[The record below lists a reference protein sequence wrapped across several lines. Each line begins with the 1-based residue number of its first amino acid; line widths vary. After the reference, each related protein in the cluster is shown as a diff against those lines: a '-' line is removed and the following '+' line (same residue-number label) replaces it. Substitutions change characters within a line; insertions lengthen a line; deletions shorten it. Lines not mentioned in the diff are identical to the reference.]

1 MDDNDTKA
9 KVRELFIKLGKG
21 GEGLASK
28 EAEETPKSV
37 TFTKTALPILYSNL
51 ILIEDMKW
59 VENSNY
65 FLGANGFISKKIT
78 LSSLKHDPNANLSNC
93 AFRIFPRTYNVNKY
107 KVLDFINQRGSFIAQ
122 EVQDIN
128 FKFSAEI
135 FNNLDIIQNKFG
147 DPVRYGDIIMLMHD
161 NTHMFIKYVNSTK
174 SLTFSNHDGDATLF
188 SVEPATEIM
197 LNDNQ
202 ILKSGQPIRLKV
214 AGFNYASQNLYFGL
228 SDPYTSSTKAENN
241 DNIIENNENEEQM
254 EENSDEINSEENIAA
269 RDEQSFDLNLKKY
282 KEKPDLVVEENSAM
296 NWRFVLYN
304 PFTTNE
310 DLISFGDFIQ
320 IMYCDKNR
328 VLGAAIIDEKEVP
341 KNEPKEKKPKVK
353 QTKKDSFDLKENIL
367 VADDEEIIINDIS
380 DKDLTFNTEYKDVEF
395 YLSTQNPY
403 NKHSTEDVN
412 STWILENIYPFMKS
426 QSFIRFYEDEKLDT
440 YRMTFRIKHFKTNKI
455 LSLVEVTDERT
466 LDRNKGIMKGK
477 NDDNKRY
484 QFALIDNIFDGVFG
498 DSSTNPTISEKMS
511 EKMNSTEYQFSLF
524 GFKKTN
530 KSKSVDSTKPS
541 INDFLKL
548 YHVKTKS
555 YIKIETDESKKK
567 NILNFDDMLK
577 CYVTLIKYPDE
588 KEVVRIERLHYN
600 TQWKFKFVQNL
611 YYLTYHIIQ
620 NLREALGEMVKE
632 NNDNIIINEDI
643 RKARREYQEFKGEEN
658 FEVSNFMKLKFVLD
672 KLFKFVMNKF
682 INKYNDYCGFSNV
695 VNNRQ
700 LLISHFGFTHLFLI
714 KLIYFYWLHDNNLT
728 RIKKVEEILR
738 SKAKPGQEANNYLS
752 SPQDK
757 DKEKVLYQMFRY
769 TESIFQFMVIYCKN
783 NSHIKKQL
791 YEYLYVFFYFINLS
805 GPCIDVLIEIF
816 KNEESNL
823 NFLIRD
829 CAENKKFK
837 NSLEL
842 IFKEYFFEN
851 EKSKFELME
860 MNIISTS
867 TNQNINNH
875 NNRAL
880 TLFDL
885 ILEYIK
891 ISEYSYKPDY
901 DMKQIESNRKACEG
915 KVYSFNPREKYID
928 LLIALVHMEN
938 KANIQDNQL
947 YLIKKIIKIFASNFI
962 LDPTLSGEDKNYPP
976 CLINLIYELAKDTQ
990 INDENNAN
998 AETFKLLHEYIR
1010 NSPNFREDE
1019 LTKNLCGA
1027 QENTKINPNSKEDEL
1042 SKRISDSHFSCNSK
1056 MYAYI
1061 KENLRNS
1068 KEDPEKVS
1076 KFFEIQ
1082 KQKFLSIFKDKNS
1095 PWHSWNINYL
1105 DNNQIELACSV
1116 IQFMKNMIQID
1127 LLSPQKEKE
1136 FLNFLISFLRMKYI
1150 IFSQER
1156 ISNMIQGDMIIKEK
1170 SILER
1175 ITKTEHEKYISISE
1189 TWHKIYQIF
1198 RRVLINTI
1206 EDKYYQ
1212 DVKNKI
1218 ENKNNNFDY
1227 LHSKGQGDAPKYQS
1241 DEMNDIAAKNMTS
1254 HDALVESEEKS
1265 VFKGKFNKDYKIK
1278 DFSNEPNFE
1287 IPEKNKGLIKRNN
1300 SFYDKINGENRNYEN
1315 ITREDLKKEKKIL
1328 LIKNIVSIFRLLIRK
1343 NINCLKSNFINY
1355 YLNKTNN
1362 NGQFVFSEFVERCIP
1377 SLEDGNENINRL
1389 FRRYCEHKIEN
1400 SFPNIGYINLN
1411 NFFESSKGED
1421 FNFIQIIIISF
1432 ANSDDIETQEILIG
1446 LLYKYFH
1453 QRKTLFRDIF
1463 RFNEYLLPDN
1473 RQKIR
1478 NLYSNRGQE
1487 IKIIF
1492 NQFFQNYEMNKNKY
1506 DEKEPEKIEFFLN
1519 SLIKDIL
1526 IVYENIFNYWKAEL
1540 TFKENINYDKKK
1552 IEYMIEKIR
1561 NIENF
1566 IEGRY
1571 TQEIFLENLSEIS
1584 YFLYYIRNNSESQ
1597 YISSIISIL
1606 NEHGEIYIKM
1616 FFSLLDDLI
1625 DKGNNLAPFEKK
1637 RATFFINK
1645 NVISSGLKKASKET
1659 ILSIKNKF
1667 FTNLI
1672 LLILLSGII
1681 LPKDE
1686 KALNYLMNLLDDKKE
1701 LLKNDSYTRYLI
1713 LLLISDIQ
1721 KIYFSLDYFFI
1732 FKQCNDFVQN
1742 EYFGTLENTSNY
1754 NSQYPIC
1761 FSILYLD
1768 IIYNVLSFIIDKNK
1782 MINETYLDEHIA
1794 DIFLLLLK
1802 KMNLIKGYNF
1812 CNKEAINDDKESKD
1826 KIKLLIKVIKI
1837 INLMSNVEQLNK
1849 VIMLKIDRNNSSNFN
1864 NELLS
1869 IYFNKGS
1876 KANSKDNH
1884 YIDSYYPKPH
1894 NLYQIFINNL
1904 HELYNDTGHKLTE
1917 ERALRYAQNI
1927 FELYKYILYYITFID
1942 PDYFTDPEAIEQKK
1956 KIKNFILYILYG
1968 YSCSTDKFETK
1979 DIDLS
1984 FMNEQP
1990 DEIKR
1995 LLEQITFSSF
2005 HLLLNQIAVVK
2016 YFDFC
2021 HKEING
2027 IKIDQ
2032 EEVKKNFNRIF
2043 KDFKEKTQNIE
2054 NENEQGVLDNIENNF
2069 KLSTVIN
2076 IKTTDNCSVNIY
2088 ILSLI
2093 EEILLYSLKTDVST
2107 SSKPKEIEKTED
2119 GEYKEKIENEI
2130 KTERTENEN
2139 MLNSKSCHSNNI
2151 GKEKEQNLF
2160 EHKELID
2167 ILDRIKK
2174 MIIQYENINPKSQI
2188 IKFQNM
2194 LIEHKKELYVFE
2206 RKESTSLI
2214 YYLLSF
2220 LDGKTK
2226 TQTSIQNQNEIIFN
2240 HFIQKSVD
2248 FIDNTLNLTTEL
2260 TSKRIKHITY
2270 LIYIIKKILSFY
2282 EKNEGD
2288 STTLG
2293 FRKKTLREMQMII
2306 EKTGLIKISLY
2317 FIKKHNN
2324 NEKLLPF
2331 FNGIFKMFCKM
2342 LKFGESNKVVATRG
2356 GSNGQKLFYNI
2367 FNIKQEFEQVFSF
2380 MTETINKKIQTIIS
2394 NKFLIVRNKKKTLSF
2409 QNQLLLDEYGGEIDE
2424 NILEF
2429 LQLLCENHYEN
2440 LQSYLHKQKNFR
2452 RDYDLV
2458 TDTQHY
2464 LNILFNNF
2472 EPFLFNSLCR
2482 CFDLLIEMVQGP
2494 CFESQLLL
2502 INSKLLVTIND
2513 LLKYYLNLDVYELGE
2528 KYKKVETFKKNK
2540 VSDLANTY
2548 KEKGEEDDMQENSS
2562 FKKNFSKMTKK
2573 QISLLTYKA
2582 TILLQALVDS
2592 RNKSDQL
2599 YGSMMNII
2607 NSETLEA
2614 LFKKVYF
2621 EHLTLISETN
2631 EIDDYLIRLSDYNR
2645 ANQIADEIEDEF
2657 DIKQEKTEN
2666 ILNPEEYLI
2675 LETGFYAYFLW
2686 KYYQDYD
2693 SNSKINESKEENK
2706 KSKCDNVLK
2715 YLKKIFFISE
2725 CLHFIYEFFYAILK
2739 TICLVIGMILHLAT
2753 FGRVKKFNLI
2763 RSIFK
2768 RANYEDK
2775 YAVDFYK
2782 QSTASIE
2789 VLKDDKV
2796 YIIYFFKLPFC
2807 NRLNKFEKQ
2816 QFLESMDRN
2825 NNQSKLMSI
2834 MRYADQVKYELETDY
2849 KIKEFAAKIPI
2860 FGVIVSNIEF
2870 WKDLSLLISI
2880 CLNLLNFLASHYE
2893 QTATTLCIDDGVC
2906 LEIKKW
2912 NEIQTLGGLNENE
2925 YDSLIQSLSLFQ
2937 CIIGCLIYAE
2947 YMARKSPSFYKLN
2960 KEQAEE
2966 LNYTG
2971 NKKTFYI
2978 FHKTIYEIC
2987 TSFSVI
2993 YYTGVVVFGF
3003 LGIYKSNFFFSYLL
3017 LEIVTRFKTL
3027 QNVLLAIKK
3036 PYKELILI
3044 FILWIILI
3052 YYFSIIGYVW
3062 FRESEFP
3069 RPDKDCNSLLKCVA
3083 TIFHQ
3088 NNRMDNGISGYLN
3101 KRNDKPSKNP
3111 FTWRFFYDE
3120 IANLMLKILIV
3131 NMISG
3136 IIIDNFAALRKLE
3149 TKMINDMNF
3158 VCTICDLKKD
3168 KIIKVYKNYG
3178 KDYSSHI
3185 KCDHNIFKYI
3195 FYIIYLYK
3203 KEKTELNGME
3213 SYIYEYAFIKKDITW
3228 FPRKKLYIAKPEEL
3242 EIDSD
3247 EEDDNDDS
3255 DD

>member
-1 MDDNDTKA
+1 MEENDTKA
-9 KVRELFIKLGKG
+9 KVRSLFIKLANS

-28 EAEETPKSV
+28 EAEEIPKSV

-51 ILIEDMKW
+51 ILIEDMKH
-59 VENSNY
+59 ENSNY
-65 FLGANGFISKKIT
+65 FLGANGFVSKKIT
-78 LSSLKHDPNANLSNC
+78 LSSLKHDPNFNLSNC

-107 KVLDFINQRGSFIAQ
+107 KVLDFINHKGKLD
-122 EVQDIN
+122 VQDIN

-135 FNNLDIIQNKFG
+135 FNNLDIVQNKFG

-161 NTHMFIKYVNSTK
+161 NTHMFIQYVNSTK

-228 SDPYTSSTKAENN
+228 SVPYSSSNTQKEAEEN
-241 DNIIENNENEEQM
+241 DNYNENEEDEKNEM
-254 EENSDEINSEENIAA
+254 EENSEEMASEDNNVTDKI
-269 RDEQSFDLNLKKY
+269 SFDKKLKKY
-282 KEKPDLVVEENSAM
+282 KEKPDLVVEENSSM

-328 VLGAAIIDEKEVP
+328 VLGAISEEKVVS
-341 KNEPKEKKPKVK
+341 KKQVKESRKPFSKIKKRE
-353 QTKKDSFDLKENIL
+353 SFDLKENIL
-367 VADDEEIIINDIS
+367 VAGDEEIIINDIT
-380 DKDLTFNTEYKDVEF
+380 DKDLSFNTEYKNTEF
-395 YLSTQNPY
+395 YLSTQTPY

-412 STWILENIYPFMKS
+412 STWILENVYPFMKS

-455 LSLVEVTDERT
+455 LSIVEVKEDKKE
-466 LDRNKGIMKGK
+466 LDKNKGIMKGIGI
-477 NDDNKRY
+477 NDNKRY
-484 QFALIDNIFDGVFG
+484 EFALIDNIFDN
-498 DSSTNPTISEKMS
+498 SSPNSIDSEKML
-511 EKMNSTEYQFSLF
+511 STEYQFSLF

-555 YIKIETDESKKK
+555 YIKIDTDDSKKK

-611 YYLTYHIIQ
+611 YYLTCHIIQ
-620 NLREALGEMVKE
+620 NLKQELEKKKNKYIYGD
-632 NNDNIIINEDI
+632 DNINNENI
-643 RKARREYQEFKGEEN
+643 QKAKSDSEDFSGEEN
-658 FEVSNFMKLKFVLD
+658 FEVSNFIKLKFVLD

-700 LLISHFGFTHLFLI
+700 LLISHFDFTNLFLI
-714 KLIYFYWLHDNNLT
+714 KLIYFYWLHDNNLR
-728 RIKKVEEILR
+728 RIRKIEEIL
-738 SKAKPGQEANNYLS
+738 SNIKEGQEANNYLQRS
-752 SPQDK
+752 K
-757 DKEKVLYQMFRY
+757 DKALYQMFRY
-769 TESIFQFMVIYCKN
+769 TESIFQFMIIYCKD
-783 NSHIKKQL
+783 NSHIKREL
-791 YEYLYVFFYFINLS
+791 YQYLYVFFNFINLS
-805 GPCIDVLIEIF
+805 EPCIDALIEIF

-829 CAENKKFK
+829 CVKIEEFK
-837 NSLEL
+837 NTLESL
-842 IFKEYFFEN
+842 FKEYFYEYY
-851 EKSKFELME
+851 KSKFELLMI
-860 MNIISTS
+860 NSGS
-867 TNQNINNH
+867 GNINAQSSGNF
-875 NNRAL
+875 

-885 ILEYIK
+885 ILEFIK
-891 ISEYSYKPDY
+891 ISEYSYNINY
-901 DMKQIESNRKACEG
+901 DSEQIKSNRISG
-915 KVYSFNPREKYID
+915 KVHSFNPREKYFE
-928 LLIALVHMEN
+928 LLISMVHMDK

-947 YLIKKIIKIFASNFI
+947 YLIKKVIKKFAGNYI
-962 LDPTLSGEDKNYPP
+962 LDPTLSGADSNYPP

-990 INDENNAN
+990 INDENNSN
-998 AETFKLLHEYIR
+998 AETLKYLHEYILH
-1010 NSPNFREDE
+1010 SPNFKIENLQNEKEIDE
-1019 LTKNLCGA
+1019 F
-1027 QENTKINPNSKEDEL
+1027 
-1042 SKRISDSHFSCNSK
+1042 HFSCNSK

-1061 KENLRNS
+1061 LKNGRNS
-1068 KEDPEKVS
+1068 KEEEIY
-1076 KFFEIQ
+1076 KFFKLQ
-1082 KQKFLSIFKDKNS
+1082 KEKFIFLFKNKDKNI
-1095 PWHSWNINYL
+1095 WNINYL
-1105 DNNQIELACSV
+1105 DNQQIEIACSI
-1116 IQFMKNMIQID
+1116 IQFMKNMIEID
-1127 LLSPQKEKE
+1127 LISPQKEKE
-1136 FLNFLISFLRMKYI
+1136 FLNFLISFLRLKYT
-1150 IFSQER
+1150 IFTNQK
-1156 ISNMIQGDMIIKEK
+1156 ISNIIQGDMIIKEK
-1170 SILER
+1170 SIFER

-1198 RRVLINTI
+1198 RRVLINEI
-1206 EDKYYQ
+1206 EDKYLSEKKET
-1212 DVKNKI
+1212 DTKSDFRHLK
-1218 ENKNNNFDY
+1218 
-1227 LHSKGQGDAPKYQS
+1227 SRRPGDPSLFK
-1241 DEMNDIAAKNMTS
+1241 DGEMINNDIVAKNMTS
-1254 HDALVESEEKS
+1254 HDVLVESEEKS
-1265 VFKGKFNKDYKIK
+1265 ALKSKVNKAIK
-1278 DFSNEPNFE
+1278 TKESTLDNDPNFE
-1287 IPEKNKGLIKRNN
+1287 IPERNLQMKRNN
-1300 SFYDKINGENRNYEN
+1300 TFFDRIDGEIKNYEN

-1328 LIKNIVSIFRLLIRK
+1328 LIRNIVSIFRLLIRK
-1343 NINCLKSNFINY
+1343 NINCLKNNFINY

-1362 NGQFVFSEFVERCIP
+1362 NGQFVFSEFVESCVP
-1377 SLEDGNENINRL
+1377 SLEDGNDNINRL
-1389 FRRYCEHKIEN
+1389 IRKYCEDKIEN
-1400 SFPNIGYINLN
+1400 NFPNTGYINLN
-1411 NFFESSKGED
+1411 NFFDSSKSED
-1421 FNFIQIIIISF
+1421 LNFTQNIIISF
-1432 ANSDDIETQEILIG
+1432 ANSDDKETQEILLG

-1463 RFNEYLLPDN
+1463 LFNEYLLPDN
-1473 RQKIR
+1473 REKIR
-1478 NLYSNRGQE
+1478 NIYSNRGQD

-1492 NQFFQNYEMNKNKY
+1492 SQFCQNYELNKNKY
-1506 DEKEPEKIEFFLN
+1506 DKNDQEKIDNFLN
-1519 SLIKDIL
+1519 SLIKDTL

-1540 TFKENINYDKKK
+1540 IFKENINYDKEK
-1552 IEYMIEKIR
+1552 IDYMINKIK
-1561 NIENF
+1561 NIERSIGEEF
-1566 IEGRY
+1566 
-1571 TQEIFLENLSEIS
+1571 TQNVFLDNLSEIG
-1584 YFLYYIRNNSESQ
+1584 YFLYYIRNNSENQ
-1597 YISSIISIL
+1597 YISSIVSIL
-1606 NEHGEIYIKM
+1606 NEHGEINLKR

-1625 DKGNNLAPFEKK
+1625 DKGKNMSPFEKK
-1637 RATFFINK
+1637 KYIFFQKNK
-1645 NVISSGLKKASKET
+1645 VTTWMDKCSNET
-1659 ILSIKNKF
+1659 IVSIKNKF
-1667 FTNLI
+1667 FMSLI
-1672 LLILLSGII
+1672 LLILLSSVI

-1686 KALNYLMNLLDDKKE
+1686 KALNYLMNLLDDKKD
-1701 LLKNDSYTRYLI
+1701 LLKYDSYSRYLI

-1721 KIYFSLDYFFI
+1721 KISFSLDYFFI
-1732 FKQCNDFVQN
+1732 FKQCNDFVQE
-1742 EYFGTLENTSNY
+1742 EYFGTLDSKSDY

-1768 IIYNVLSFIIDKNK
+1768 IIYNVLSFIISKNK
-1782 MINETYLDEHIA
+1782 MINETYLDENIA

-1802 KMNLIKGYNF
+1802 KMNLINGYNF
-1812 CNKEAINDDKESKD
+1812 SNKEAIRDDKESKE
-1826 KIKLLIKVIKI
+1826 KIKLLIKLIKT

-1849 VIMLKIDRNNSSNFN
+1849 VIMLKIDPNNSSNFN

-1869 IYFNKGS
+1869 IYFNKGKKS
-1876 KANSKDNH
+1876 NIKDNINI
-1884 YIDSYYPKPH
+1884 YKYYPQPH
-1894 NLYQIFINNL
+1894 NLYQLFINNL

-1917 ERALRYAQNI
+1917 ERALRYATNI
-1927 FELYKYILYYITFID
+1927 YELYKYILYYITFID
-1942 PDYFTDPEAIEQKK
+1942 TNYFENLDLSAKEEKK
-1956 KIKNFILYILYG
+1956 KIQNFISYILYG
-1968 YSCSTDKFETK
+1968 YSCTTNKFDTK
-1979 DIDLS
+1979 NIDMS

-1990 DEIKR
+1990 DEIRR
-1995 LLEQITFSSF
+1995 LLDQITFSSF
-2005 HLLLNQIAVVK
+2005 HLLLNQTAVVK

-2032 EEVKKNFNRIF
+2032 EEVKKNFNLIF
-2043 KDFKEKTQNIE
+2043 KDFHDKTKT
-2054 NENEQGVLDNIENNF
+2054 NEDEQGEMDNIEINF
-2069 KLSTVIN
+2069 KLSTEIN

-2093 EEILLYSLKTDVST
+2093 DDILYYSIIMDGSASTNSKNDDEKNIEENTIKG
-2107 SSKPKEIEKTED
+2107 EEKVD
-2119 GEYKEKIENEI
+2119 
-2130 KTERTENEN
+2130 NEN
-2139 MLNSKSCHSNNI
+2139 DIEGKNNKSYINNS
-2151 GKEKEQNLF
+2151 GKEKEQKFFDDKLLR
-2160 EHKELID
+2160 KISQK
-2167 ILDRIKK
+2167 IKL
-2174 MIIQYENINPKSQI
+2174 MIIQYENKNPKSQI
-2188 IKFQNM
+2188 TKFQNM
-2194 LIEHKKELYVFE
+2194 LIEHKKELHVFE
-2206 RKESTSLI
+2206 RKEATSLI
-2214 YYLLSF
+2214 YYILSF

-2226 TQTSIQNQNEIIFN
+2226 TQTTVQNQNEIIFN
-2240 HFIQKSVD
+2240 HFLQKSVD

-2260 TSKRIKHITY
+2260 TSKRIKYITY

-2288 STTLG
+2288 SITLS

-2317 FIKKHNN
+2317 FIKKHSN
-2324 NEKLLPF
+2324 NEKLIPF
-2331 FNGIFKMFCKM
+2331 FNAIFKMFCKM
-2342 LKFGESNKVVATRG
+2342 LKFGESSKVVATRG
-2356 GSNGQKLFYNI
+2356 GSNGQKLFYNT

-2394 NKFLIVRNKKKTLSF
+2394 NKFLIVRNKKKTLSI

-2429 LQLLCENHYEN
+2429 LQLLCENHNEN
-2440 LQSYLHKQKNFR
+2440 LQSFLHKQKNFR

-2513 LLKYYLNLDVYELGE
+2513 LLKYYLISEREQLKSKFPKV
-2528 KYKKVETFKKNK
+2528 KIFQKKAEFDYFGSADKNK
-2540 VSDLANTY
+2540 
-2548 KEKGEEDDMQENSS
+2548 EEEEDDMHENTS
-2562 FKKNFSKMTKK
+2562 FKRNFSKMSTK

-2592 RNKSDQL
+2592 RNKTDSL
-2599 YGSMMNII
+2599 YGNMMNII
-2607 NSETLEA
+2607 SEATLEK
-2614 LFKKVYF
+2614 LFTKVFF

-2645 ANQIADEIEDEF
+2645 ANEIADEIEDEF
-2657 DIKQEKTEN
+2657 YTKQEKIEKN
-2666 ILNPEEYLI
+2666 ANPEEYLI

-2686 KYYQDYD
+2686 RYYQDYN
-2693 SNSKINESKEENK
+2693 SNFKINESKENK
-2706 KSKCDNVLK
+2706 NNSKCKSVVQFFKHL
-2715 YLKKIFFISE
+2715 FFIYE
-2725 CLHFIYEFFYAILK
+2725 FLHFIYEFFYAILK
-2739 TICLVIGMILHLAT
+2739 TICLVIGMIIQLAT
-2753 FGRVKKFNLI
+2753 FGKVKKFNLI
-2763 RSIFK
+2763 RYIFS
-2768 RANYEDK
+2768 RREYQDK
-2775 YAVDFYK
+2775 YAFDFYK
-2782 QSTASIE
+2782 ESTASIE
-2789 VLKDDKV
+2789 VLKNENV

-2825 NNQSKLMSI
+2825 NSQSKLMSI

-2893 QTATTLCIDDGVC
+2893 QTATTMCIDDGVC

-2912 NEIQTLGGLNENE
+2912 NEIQTLGGLDEDE
-2925 YDSLIQSLSLFQ
+2925 YDRLIQSLSLFQ

-2978 FHKTIYEIC
+2978 LHKTVYEIS

-3062 FRESEFP
+3062 FRTDQFP
-3069 RPDKDCNSLLKCVA
+3069 KPDKDCNSLLKCVA

-3088 NNRMDNGISGYLN
+3088 NNRMDNGISGYLI
-3101 KRNDKPSKNP
+3101 KRNIKSSKNP
-3111 FTWRFFYDE
+3111 FTGRFFYDE

-3136 IIIDNFAALRKLE
+3136 IIIDNFAALRKDE
-3149 TKMINDMNF
+3149 TKMINDMNNI
-3158 VCTICDLKKD
+3158 CTICDLKKD

-3178 KDYSSHI
+3178 KDYNTHQE
-3185 KCDHNIFKYI
+3185 KDHFVFNYI